1 VPPATFR
8 NPFERTSQTLHA
20 ADPETPTALLVV
32 AVIPARYGSTRLT
45 GKPLVEISG
54 RPMIEHV
61 YRRVAEAPGV
71 DAVVVAT
78 DDTRIAEAVESFG
91 GVVRMTHAGHETGTD
106 RVAEISRDLSC
117 SIVVNVQGD
126 LPLVE
131 PELIGQV
138 VEPLV
143 ADASLPMATICCPL
157 ANDLEYT
164 NPNVVKV
171 IRTTGG
177 DAIYFS
183 RSPIPYFRDSRGD
196 AAPREAGDADLRSPA
211 MKHIGLYGFRRD
223 FLLTFATLP
232 KTPLER
238 AESLEQLR
246 AIEHGFRIRVVE
258 TQYESVEVDT
268 PEDLER
274 ARRMAAGSTAGA
286 VR

>member
-1 VPPATFR
+1 
-8 NPFERTSQTLHA
+8 
-20 ADPETPTALLVV
+20 
-32 AVIPARYGSTRLT
+32 
-45 GKPLVEISG
+45 
-54 RPMIEHV
+54 MIEHV
-61 YRRVAEAPGV
+61 YRRAAQAPGV

-106 RVAEISRDLSC
+106 RIAEISRDLSC

-126 LPLVE
+126 LPLVA
-131 PELIGQV
+131 PETIGQV

-171 IRTTGG
+171 IRNRAG

-183 RSPIPYFRDSRGD
+183 RSPIPYFRDSRRDG
-196 AAPREAGDADLRSPA
+196 ASREARETVDVRFPA

-246 AIEHGFRIRVVE
+246 AIEHGFRIRVVD
-258 TQYESVEVDT
+258 TRYESVEVDT

-274 ARRMAAGSTAGA
+274 ARRMAAGSTAEA